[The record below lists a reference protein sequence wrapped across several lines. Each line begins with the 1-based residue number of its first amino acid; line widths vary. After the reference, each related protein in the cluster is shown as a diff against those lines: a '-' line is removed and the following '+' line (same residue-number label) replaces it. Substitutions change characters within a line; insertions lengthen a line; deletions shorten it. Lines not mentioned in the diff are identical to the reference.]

1 MPNDL
6 RKDLERRVAK
16 AIKLANLTNTSLV
29 VAVSGGPDSL
39 ALLYCLHRISSALG
53 LDLHAAH
60 LDHSLRPESSADA
73 EFVSDI
79 CAHLGIE
86 LTSERINVD
95 AHRQEHHLSLEEAA
109 RDVRYWFLS
118 NVLREQGAHAVVTGH
133 TFDDQAETVLMN
145 ILRGTG
151 VTGLGG
157 MRTVS
162 YTTICNTK
170 TTIVRP
176 LLSVK
181 HDETQE
187 YCELSG
193 LSPRI
198 DPSNDSLEFTRNRI
212 RHQVMPV
219 LEVINPAIDAA
230 LVRLSENAQNTAT
243 ILDQQVEETWDKLV
257 TTDGGTVAI
266 NLQGLKQ
273 LQPALRS
280 HLLHRVIG
288 HIKGDLKGINQSH
301 IENLTHI
308 VDGAAGRESYLPGNI
323 RAFVGY
329 DDLIV
334 TDGTTPSISPFEGEH
349 TLAIPGS
356 LIVGRWRFESAIVKG
371 NPEFNEPGDQPPHA
385 PDGFT
390 AYLSSELIGD
400 SLTTR
405 ARHSGDRFEP
415 LGMNSEKKL
424 KEFMIDAK
432 IPRWWRDDIPL
443 AVVSNRIAWV
453 VGWRIANWAKVP
465 DNAKSYLK
473 IVASHHE
480 LS

>member
-1 MPNDL
+1 
-6 RKDLERRVAK
+6 
-16 AIKLANLTNTSLV
+16 
-29 VAVSGGPDSL
+29 
-39 ALLYCLHRISSALG
+39 
-53 LDLHAAH
+53 
-60 LDHSLRPESSADA
+60 
-73 EFVSDI
+73 
-79 CAHLGIE
+79 
-86 LTSERINVD
+86 
-95 AHRQEHHLSLEEAA
+95 
-109 RDVRYWFLS
+109 
-118 NVLREQGAHAVVTGH
+118 
-133 TFDDQAETVLMN
+133 
-145 ILRGTG
+145 
-151 VTGLGG
+151 
-157 MRTVS
+157 
-162 YTTICNTK
+162 
-170 TTIVRP
+170 
-176 LLSVK
+176 
-181 HDETQE
+181 
-187 YCELSG
+187 
-193 LSPRI
+193 
-198 DPSNDSLEFTRNRI
+198 
-212 RHQVMPV
+212 MPV

>member
-1 MPNDL
+1 MGNDL
-6 RKDLERRVAK
+6 RKDLEQRVAK
-16 AIKLANLTNTSLV
+16 AVELAELANTSLV

-39 ALLYCLHRISSALG
+39 ALLYCLHRIS
-53 LDLHAAH
+53 LDLSLNLHAAH
-60 LDHSLRPESSADA
+60 LDHSLRPESSTDAD
-73 EFVSDI
+73 FVSEI
-79 CAHLGIE
+79 CKQLGIV
-86 LTSERINVD
+86 LTSKRIDVN
-95 AHRQEHHLSLEEAA
+95 AHRQDHHLSLEEAA
-109 RDVRYWFLS
+109 REVRYSFLS
-118 NVLREQGAHAVVTGH
+118 NVVLEQGAHAVVTGH

-162 YTTICNTK
+162 YTTICNRK
-170 TTIVRP
+170 TVIVRP
-176 LLSVK
+176 LLGVK

-187 YCELSG
+187 YCKLSG

-198 DPSNDSLEFTRNRI
+198 DPSNDSLDLTRNRI

-230 LVRLSENAQNTAT
+230 LVRLSENAQNTARA
-243 ILDQQVEETWDKLV
+243 LDQQVGEIWDKLV
-257 TTDGGTVAI
+257 TTNGGTVAV
-266 NLQGLKQ
+266 NLQGLKH
-273 LQPALRS
+273 LHPALRP
-280 HLLHRVIG
+280 HLLQRVLG
-288 HIKGDLKGINQSH
+288 YIKGDLKGISQSH
-301 IENLTHI
+301 IANLTHI
-308 VDGAAGRESYLPGNI
+308 VEGAVGRESSLPGNI

-334 TDGTTPSISPFEGEH
+334 TDGKTPSISPFQGEH
-349 TLAIPGS
+349 TLGIPGT
-356 LIVGRWRFESAIVKG
+356 ITVGQWKFESSIAKG
-371 NPEFNEPGDQPPHA
+371 NPEFTETVDQPPHA

-400 SLTTR
+400 SITIR
-405 ARHSGDRFEP
+405 ARHSGDKFEP

-432 IPRWWRDDIPL
+432 IPRWWRDGIPL
-443 AVVSNRIAWV
+443 AVVSNRIVWV

-465 DNAKSYLK
+465 DNAESYLK
-473 IVASHHE
+473 IVASHRE